1 MFSHVLTAVYFKF
14 ERFCFCVGFNAKF
27 CDVFV
32 DARTSLCYAYRNEQE
47 VCFVIMFTTL
57 LLWWILL
64 CEEFKLVY
72 TPGHLAGHSPPRHL
86 GGLWQVRPSWTVVIH
101 AYLFVLLQ
109 CLSELLCMS
118 VVHGLHLAVLHTR
131 NQHSKRVEKVA
142 RLHNSFV
149 GSMSPVARCTC
160 LCCRSSTQRRNLV
173 CHLVARGC
181 GMTGPC
187 VLGANARFPTA
198 YVGTSVCI
206 LRVWSRHVAARYLSV
221 FVVHVPSLLYAVFSA
236 HTHTYTR
243 TFTHSTFT
251 HGSITHIPPLYT
263 PLCTLLSP
271 TTLLHGTVSRT
282 KLQYAFLART
292 DPPPSLVSFLPF
304 PSHLHLS
311 LATCWKKLTCG
322 VIRSFICLLQ
332 FFLTSESWPSQH
344 NQWVE
349 ESGTTEFLFFQL
361 TINSDST
368 AIGNVGHPNK
378 LSADGF
384 QLGKF
389 SEEREKIHLQIHIH
403 TYIYIYVH
411 IHIHMHKFSR
421 NKNLWPYVLPAVV
434 KKVRFQLV
442 HEMQRVLGSTWQIC
456 KISKPYTM

>member
-118 VVHGLHLAVLHTR
+118 IVHGLHLAVLHTR

-236 HTHTYTR
+236 HTHIHTHFHPQHLHARLYHTHPPTLHTFVHTPFTNN
-243 TFTHSTFT
+243 TFTRNCFAHQTSICISCTHWSSTISCLFPALPIPSSPFFGYLLEEIDMWGYPVLYLSFAILSDFRKLAEPTQSMSGREWHNWVFVFSVDHQQWQHS
-251 HGSITHIPPLYT
+251 YWK
-263 PLCTLLSP
+263 CWSP
-271 TTLLHGTVSRT
+271 KQT
-282 KLQYAFLART
+282 
-292 DPPPSLVSFLPF
+292 
-304 PSHLHLS
+304 
-311 LATCWKKLTCG
+311 
-322 VIRSFICLLQ
+322 
-332 FFLTSESWPSQH
+332 
-344 NQWVE
+344 
-349 ESGTTEFLFFQL
+349 
-361 TINSDST
+361 
-368 AIGNVGHPNK
+368 
-378 LSADGF
+378 
-384 QLGKF
+384 
-389 SEEREKIHLQIHIH
+389 
-403 TYIYIYVH
+403 
-411 IHIHMHKFSR
+411 FSR
-421 NKNLWPYVLPAVV
+421 WVPAW
-434 KKVRFQLV
+434 
-442 HEMQRVLGSTWQIC
+442 EI
-456 KISKPYTM
+456 